1 MDVGSKKRVL
11 ISRLKKKV
19 KRQRNVI
26 QALTLWIQMNDSWEK
41 RDDSQYE
48 INELLK
54 NKNSL
59 LQQRIKQLESELDA
73 VRRYSEAKA
82 Q

>member
-41 RDDSQYE
+41 RDDS
-48 INELLK
+48 
-54 NKNSL
+54 
-59 LQQRIKQLESELDA
+59 
-73 VRRYSEAKA
+73 
-82 Q
+82 